1 MWDIDFA
8 DFDYWADRFND
19 DDSQGAFYEPQ
30 KPLVNQ
36 KPKQNKNSSMS
47 NVSDKPPVLFSRIK
61 SEYEDGQT
69 VMCISGTIT
78 SIFAPKKGDTYEYQN
93 ATMKDAEGTEMG
105 ISFSKNSQPTTAKGK
120 KVTIR
125 SVKHET
131 HGWLG
136 IKVEDQEYE
145 KDGNQVKKR
154 VLKITSTA
162 EVTYAD
168 AGGGTNPNAGPG
180 TASGPA
186 YRPPQDD
193 RHPELILA
201 DITSFHQRCYHYAGQ
216 AYTIG
221 IEAGQVTSDAFQAFV
236 SSIFIEGCRQG
247 AQTNYQERA
256 LKPIPPKILPPPTP
270 DKWKECMIPKGSMM
284 GKTLADLSDE
294 QLKAFY
300 TAIMEGKTPN
310 SPFGLCVQEGAKE
323 KNLIP
328 PPPDKSED
336 ADLDPSG
343 DDIPF

>member
-1 MWDIDFA
+1 
-8 DFDYWADRFND
+8 
-19 DDSQGAFYEPQ
+19 
-30 KPLVNQ
+30 
-36 KPKQNKNSSMS
+36 MS

-61 SEYEDGQT
+61 SDYDDGQV
-69 VMCISGTIT
+69 VMCISGTLT
-78 SIFAPKKGDTYEYQN
+78 AIFDPKKGETYEYQS
-93 ATMKDAEGTEMG
+93 ATMKDSEGTEMS
-105 ISFSKNSQPTTAKGK
+105 ISFSKNSQPKTAKGK

-125 SVKHET
+125 SVKHEQ

-145 KDGNQVKKR
+145 KDGQQIKKR

-162 EVTYAD
+162 DIQYHDSAS
-168 AGGGTNPNAGPG
+168 GGGGNASSGPGPG

-186 YRPPQDD
+186 YRPPDD
-193 RHPELILA
+193 RHPELVLA
-201 DITSFHQRCYHYAGQ
+201 DITAFHQRCRFYASQ
-216 AYTIG
+216 AYVIG
-221 IEAGQVTSDAFQAFV
+221 TEPGNVSQEEFQAYV

-247 AQTNYQERA
+247 AQQNYQERA
-256 LKPIPPKILPPPTP
+256 LKPIPPKITPPPTP
-270 DKWKECMIPKGSMM
+270 DKWKECMIPKGSMI
-284 GKTLADLSDE
+284 GKTLGDLTDE

-328 PPPDKSED
+328 PPPDD
-336 ADLDPSG
+336 AALDPEG